1 MNRREMLTSTAV
13 GMGTCVASSLLAPV
27 QALAAV
33 AKPVR
38 IKTIET
44 FDIVIPLEGPAATA
58 AAAPGPFNAAT
69 NRLNVTRIETD
80 SGVRGYS
87 FGGSTPESVKA
98 ARAILIGNDLFS
110 LEQHL
115 KRGLIL
121 WTAVEEA
128 MWDAIGKIAGQPVAR
143 LLGAKVTS
151 VPVYLTYVWPGEPTQ
166 DHVPFKDQA
175 AQALKLKNAG
185 FKAMKVR
192 VWRKNAADDAKA
204 CSEMLAAAG
213 PDFRVMVDRTAAG
226 PGLWDYPTGLAAA
239 RALEDAGVYWLEE
252 PFDRNDFLSPARL
265 AREMEKIIIT
275 GGEGYQG
282 LAPFREC
289 LMNNTYE
296 ILQPE
301 LRTVGGIFMLRKV
314 GVLAETWGVPIAPHA
329 AAGLRLAGRLQVSA
343 AMGSMYQ
350 EIGVLT
356 PPLLPDDIAVPALKI
371 LRSDKLYTFKD
382 GEIQVPE
389 NPGLGLDID
398 EEAVNRFRVEGFV
411 TPRGGQGRSGRG
423 GQGATVPRTN

>member
-1 MNRREMLTSTAV
+1 MHPLERWPLRPNRF
-13 GMGTCVASSLLAPV
+13 GIK
-27 QALAAV
+27 AL
-33 AKPVR
+33 
-38 IKTIET
+38 ET
-44 FDIVIPLEGPAATA
+44 FDIVVPVEGTAATA

-98 ARAILIGNDLFS
+98 AQEILIGQDLFA

-115 KRGLIL
+115 KKGLIY

-128 MWDAIGKIAGQPVAR
+128 MWDAIGRIAGQPVSR
-143 LLGAKVTS
+143 LLNAKLTS
-151 VPVYLTYVWPGEPTQ
+151 VPVYLTYVWPGDPTQ

-175 AQALKLKNAG
+175 AHAVRVKNAG

-204 CSEMLAAAG
+204 CGEMLAAAG

-252 PFDRNDFLSPARL
+252 PFDRNDFLGPARL

-275 GGEGYQG
+275 GGEGYRG

-289 LMNNTYE
+289 LMNSTYE

-301 LRTVGGIFMLRKV
+301 LRTVGGMLMLRKV
-314 GVLAETWGVPIAPHA
+314 GVLAEAWGIPIAPHA

-356 PPLLPDDIAVPALKI
+356 PPLLPDDVAVPALKI
-371 LRSDKLYTFKD
+371 LKAETLYTFKN
-382 GEIQVPE
+382 GEIQVPQS
-389 NPGLGLDID
+389 PGLGLDID

-411 TPRGGQGRSGRG
+411 SPRRGQGRSGG
-423 GQGATVPRTN
+423 GPSSSRN

>member
-1 MNRREMLTSTAV
+1 LNRRQLLNSTVV
-13 GMGTCVASSLLAPV
+13 GMGSWMSDSLLAPV

-38 IKTIET
+38 IKTIDT
-44 FDIVIPLEGPAATA
+44 FDIVVPLEGPAATA

-69 NRLNVTRIETD
+69 NRLNVTRVETD

-98 ARAILIGNDLFS
+98 AREVLLGQDLFS

-121 WTAVEEA
+121 WSAVEEA
-128 MWDAIGKIAGQPVAR
+128 MWDAIGKIAGQPVSR
-143 LLGAKVTS
+143 LLGAKLTS

-175 AQALKLKNAG
+175 AQAVKVKNAG

-192 VWRKNAADDAKA
+192 VWRKNAADDARA
-204 CSEMLAAAG
+204 CAEMLAATG

-226 PGLWDYPTGLAAA
+226 PGLWDYPAGLAAA
-239 RALEDAGVYWLEE
+239 QALEAAGVYWLEE

-275 GGEGYQG
+275 GGEGYRG

-343 AMGSMYQ
+343 AMGSVYQ

-371 LRSDKLYTFKD
+371 LRSKNLYTFKN
-382 GEIQVPE
+382 GEIQVPQS
-389 NPGLGLDID
+389 PGLGLDID
-398 EEAVNRFRVEGFV
+398 EDAVNRFRVEGFI
-411 TPRGGQGRSGRG
+411 TPRGGQGRSGR
-423 GQGATVPRTN
+423 RSN